1 MAFRKRILLAMLFS
15 FCFNFSKAQFVTIP
29 DTNFVNWLNNNG
41 YSSCMNGNQ
50 LNSSCPTVQ
59 TTTGLDC
66 SNSLIS
72 DLTGIHAFTNLT
84 FLNLAFSSCSN
95 EGNLPASL
103 ITLGIY
109 GCYFT
114 YLNSLPPNFELLDCG
129 SNYLTQLPP
138 LPATL
143 NTLYCE
149 GNLLTTLPAL
159 PNSLGA
165 LFCNN
170 NSLTSLPSL
179 PNSLG
184 VLVCRDNFI
193 TSLPNIPNSL
203 FSIDCSDNALTFL
216 PTFLGNL
223 SYLNCS
229 ENDLIYM
236 PFLPNT
242 LIQIDCSSNQ
252 LLYLNNLPDTIG
264 TLSINNNPGLKCLP
278 STNRIVNLN
287 WANTGITCLPDSIS
301 IVNST
306 PSVQNLPLCNWNNVN
321 NCEIGKTIE
330 GSIFKDDNMNCS
342 LDTLEIKYPSI
353 KVNLKKNG
361 TLVQQTYT
369 NQQGVF
375 SFGTDGGTF
384 EIAPD
389 TTSPFY
395 LVNCPVVPNY
405 TVMIDSLNPLES
417 DKDFSIN
424 CKLGFDLA
432 ATTVVS
438 DSGVFR
444 PGGFA
449 RVRAIAGANNL
460 IASLNCA
467 VGVSGMVKVL
477 LQGPI
482 SFISASPSAIIPT
495 ISGDTL
501 LYSIAD
507 FGTINAATSFCFVVQ
522 VDTAATANQQVCMS
536 VLIDSIIGDLNFSNN
551 NLTYCFAIVNSYD
564 PNDKMVFPFGPIDST
579 QYWLTYSIR
588 FQNTGNAPAQH
599 IYILDTL
606 DQNIIKSS
614 FELLAYSHEPQMQ
627 IVGKRVRFNF
637 PNINLPDSV
646 NNEPESHG
654 FVQYRVKRKN
664 NLPIGTQ
671 IHNTA
676 YIYFDFNPPVQ
687 TNTTLNEIT
696 VTSGVG
702 VGENQNPISFSI
714 FPNPISSGQILNF
727 YFNSSEKKKAE
738 LSVYDLSG
746 RKLFAQFV
754 NASEQSQLVT
764 LPSFSPGVYL
774 MVLNDGKYQAQQK
787 LVVLK

>member
-1 MAFRKRILLAMLFS
+1 SFPNLIDLDCSHNLNISIPSLPNSLLFFTCINSNLFNLPQLPSNLVDLNIVDNHVS
-15 FCFNFSKAQFVTIP
+15 FLPNGPNTLTHVAIINNDFNF
-29 DTNFVNWLNNNG
+29 NFLLPPNLEYLWCNNNQITAF
-41 YSSCMNGNQ
+41 SSLPNT
-50 LNSSCPTVQ
+50 LEF
-59 TTTGLDC
+59 LDC
-66 SNSLIS
+66 SN
-72 DLTGIHAFTNLT
+72 N
-84 FLNLAFSSCSN
+84 
-95 EGNLPASL
+95 
-103 ITLGIY
+103 
-109 GCYFT
+109 
-114 YLNSLPPNFELLDCG
+114 
-129 SNYLTQLPP
+129 Q
-138 LPATL
+138 
-143 NTLYCE
+143 
-149 GNLLTTLPAL
+149 LTTLPAL
-159 PNSLGA
+159 PDSLTY
-165 LFCNN
+165 LKCSS
-170 NSLTSLPSL
+170 NSLTTLP
-179 PNSLG
+179 
-184 VLVCRDNFI
+184 FI
-193 TSLPNIPNSL
+193 PSK
-203 FSIDCSDNALTFL
+203 
-216 PTFLGNL
+216 L
-223 SYLNCS
+223 S
-229 ENDLIYM
+229 
-236 PFLPNT
+236 F
-242 LIQIDCSSNQ
+242 IDCSSNF
-252 LLYLNNLPDTIG
+252 LLGTLPYLPNSVNSLECINCGLTSLTNLPDSIY
-264 TLSINNNPGLKCLP
+264 TLNIYDNPNLKCLP
-278 STNRIVNLN
+278 LTNRIGNFY
-287 WANTGITCLPDSIS
+287 WGNTGITCLPDSIT

-306 PSVQNLPLCNWNNVN
+306 PSIQNLPLCNWNNVN

-405 TVMIDSLNPLES
+405 TVTIDSLNPLES

-501 LYSIAD
+501 LYSITD
-507 FGTINAATSFCFVVQ
+507 FATVNAATSFCFVVR